1 MAESKAWRIGPNVT
15 VSVPEGV
22 ADLVRQAWLE
32 ARAEA
37 LAARGE
43 RPQGRARGR
52 ARAAGRPRQALS
64 AERIVDVA
72 IEQMREHGYDAVTM
86 RSIAKALDT
95 GPASLYAH
103 VANRA
108 DLDQLVVGRV
118 TGLLDVPDPDPERWD
133 EQLLQTLRDMLGV
146 YRAHRG
152 VARATLGMIPVEPD
166 VWVVSERILALLRAG
181 GVPDQYAAWA
191 VDVLSLL
198 VASVAVE
205 EDIWVQRAA
214 GEPGDASEEATV
226 AEVREIFANL
236 PPEHF
241 PLLTSMA
248 GVLTAGSGDE
258 RFEFAITLMVEG
270 LKAVSARSQG

>member
-1 MAESKAWRIGPNVT
+1 MAQSKSWRIGDAEVT

-22 ADLVRQAWLE
+22 ADRVRQAWAD

-37 LAARGE
+37 LAARGG
-43 RPQGRARGR
+43 RPRGR
-52 ARAAGRPRQALS
+52 ARAAERPRQGLS

-108 DLDQLVVGRV
+108 DLDQLVVGQV
-118 TGLLDVPDPDPERWD
+118 TGLLRVPDPDPERWD
-133 EQLLQTLRDMLGV
+133 EQLRQTMRDMLEV
-146 YRAHRG
+146 YRSHRG
-152 VARATLGMIPVEPD
+152 VARATLGMIPVEPG
-166 VWVVSERILALLRAG
+166 VWVVSERILALLKAG

-205 EDIWVQRAA
+205 EDIWVQRA
-214 GEPGDASEEATV
+214 GDQSGDVSEEATV
-226 AEVREIFANL
+226 AQVREIFANL
-236 PPEHF
+236 PAEHF

-270 LKAVSARSQG
+270 LKAVSR

>member
-1 MAESKAWRIGPNVT
+1 MAQSRSWRIGDAELT
-15 VSVPEGV
+15 VSVPEAV
-22 ADLVRQAWLE
+22 ADRVRQAWTE
-32 ARAEA
+32 ARADA
-37 LAARGE
+37 VTARG
-43 RPQGRARGR
+43 
-52 ARAAGRPRQALS
+52 GRPRRRVRAAERNRQVLS
-64 AERIVDVA
+64 ADRIVDVA

-108 DLDQLVVGRV
+108 DLDQLVVGKV
-118 TGLLDVPDPDPERWD
+118 TGLLDVPDPDPDRWD
-133 EQLLQTLRDMLGV
+133 EQLRQTLRDMLEV
-146 YRAHRG
+146 YRSHRG
-152 VARATLGMIPVEPD
+152 VARATLGMIPVEPG
-166 VWVVSERILALLRAG
+166 VWVVSERLLALLRAG
-181 GVPDQYAAWA
+181 GVPDQYSAWA

-205 EDIWVQRAA
+205 EDIWYQRA
-214 GEPGDASEEATV
+214 GDRSGDVSEEATV

-248 GVLTAGSGDE
+248 DVLTAGSGDE

-270 LKAVSARSQG
+270 LKAVSARAQG

>member
-1 MAESKAWRIGPNVT
+1 MAQSKSWRIGDAELT

-22 ADLVRQAWLE
+22 ADRVRQAWAE
-32 ARAEA
+32 ARAEV
-37 LAARGE
+37 LAARGG
-43 RPQGRARGR
+43 RPRGR
-52 ARAAGRPRQALS
+52 ARAAERTRQGLS

-108 DLDQLVVGRV
+108 DLDQLVVGKV
-118 TGLLDVPDPDPERWD
+118 TELLHVPDPDPDRWD
-133 EQLLQTLRDMLGV
+133 EQLLQTLRDMLEV
-146 YRAHRG
+146 YRSHRG
-152 VARATLGMIPVEPD
+152 VARATLGMIPVEPE

-181 GVPDQYAAWA
+181 GVPDQHAAWA

-205 EDIWVQRAA
+205 EDIWVQRSAA
-214 GEPGDASEEATV
+214 QSGGLSEEATV

-236 PPEHF
+236 PREHF

-258 RFEFAITLMVEG
+258 RFEFAITMMVEG
-270 LKAVSARSQG
+270 LKAFSAPTTG

>member
-1 MAESKAWRIGPNVT
+1 MAQSKSWRIGDAELT

-22 ADLVRQAWLE
+22 ADRVRHAWAE
-32 ARAEA
+32 ARADA
-37 LAARGE
+37 VVSRGG
-43 RPQGRARGR
+43 RPRGR
-52 ARAAGRPRQALS
+52 ARAAERNRQGLS

-72 IEQMREHGYDAVTM
+72 IDQMREHGYDAVTM

-108 DLDQLVVGRV
+108 DLDQLVVGKV
-118 TGLLDVPDPDPERWD
+118 TGLLDVPEPDPDRWD
-133 EQLLQTLRDMLGV
+133 EQLRQTLRDMLEV
-146 YRAHRG
+146 YRSHRG
-152 VARATLGMIPVEPD
+152 VARATLGMIPVEPG
-166 VWVVSERILALLRAG
+166 VWVVSERLLALLRAG

-205 EDIWVQRAA
+205 EDIWFQRA
-214 GEPGDASEEATV
+214 GDRSGDVSEEATV

-248 GVLTAGSGDE
+248 DVLTAGSGDE

-270 LKAVSARSQG
+270 LKAVSARPQG

>member
-1 MAESKAWRIGPNVT
+1 MAQSKSWRIGDAELT

-22 ADLVRQAWLE
+22 ADRVRQAWAE
-32 ARAEA
+32 ARADA
-37 LAARGE
+37 VAARGG
-43 RPQGRARGR
+43 RPRGR
-52 ARAAGRPRQALS
+52 ARAAERDRRALS

-108 DLDQLVVGRV
+108 DLDQLVVGKV
-118 TGLLDVPDPDPERWD
+118 TGLLQVPDPDPQRWD
-133 EQLLQTLRDMLGV
+133 EQLRQTLRDMLEV
-146 YRAHRG
+146 YRSHRG
-152 VARATLGMIPVEPD
+152 VARATLGMIPVEPG
-166 VWVVSERILALLRAG
+166 VWVVSERLLALLRAG

-205 EDIWVQRAA
+205 EDIWFQRA
-214 GEPGDASEEATV
+214 GDRSGDVSQEATV
-226 AEVREIFANL
+226 ADVRDIFANL

-248 GVLTAGSGDE
+248 DVLTAGSGDE

-270 LKAVSARSQG
+270 LKAVSARPQG